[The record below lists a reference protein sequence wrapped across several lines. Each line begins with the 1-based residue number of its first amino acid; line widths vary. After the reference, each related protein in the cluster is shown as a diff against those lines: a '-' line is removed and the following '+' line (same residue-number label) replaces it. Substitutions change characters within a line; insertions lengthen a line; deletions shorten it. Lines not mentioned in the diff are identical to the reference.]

1 MFHKVRERLG
11 SAGLAVAIVALI
23 AALSGGVYAA
33 TATNSA
39 KKPAKGLTKAQV
51 IALIKANSKAGPP
64 GSPGAL
70 GPAGG
75 AGTKGDQ
82 GAPGGKGDPGPKGDT
97 GTSVNLTLIAV
108 GAGKCS
114 GRGGATLKENASPGA
129 EKASGTAKKVPRAT
143 RAIPAIRGASVAFFL
158 PASPRQEHGPSP
170 RPMTTMKSPCRSPL
184 LSRLRENRPKKNSK
198 KNAAHYQGDAD
209 FATACPAAGVTEP
222 KAPPGKLCVFY
233 NPFGGAPVNAT
244 FTRISKLNLFEESG
258 VSNSGVIVQFAF
270 SGAAGELAHGN
281 GSWAATAAVPTARAR
296 GSLRRRRTK
305 G

>member
-23 AALSGGVYAA
+23 VALSGGAYAA

-51 IALIKANSKAGPP
+51 IALIKANSEAGPP

-97 GTSVNLTLIAV
+97 GTSVNLTPIAV

-129 EKASGTAKKVPRAT
+129 EKDICTGEKGTQGDKGDPGDPWSVGDVLPPGESEAGAWAFTAADDDDEIAVPISFT
-143 RAIPAIRGASVAFFL
+143 IPLAGEPTEEEFEEDDV
-158 PASPRQEHGPSP
+158 
-170 RPMTTMKSPCRSPL
+170 
-184 LSRLRENRPKKNSK
+184 
-198 KNAAHYQGDAD
+198 HYQGDAD

-258 VSNSGVIVQFAF
+258 VSNSGAIVQFAF

-281 GSWAATAAVPTARAR
+281 GSWAVTAAVPPPAP
-296 GSLRRRRTK
+296 
-305 G
+305 